1 MRFEDIEIKPCESDE
16 VKIKVMAAGICG
28 SDPPRV
34 LKHWKYPVPAIPGH
48 EFSGVIAEVGKDVKN
63 VKVGDRVVAIPFIQK
78 LQMYFQ

>member
-1 MRFEDIEIKPCESDE
+1 MKAAVLHGTNDMRFEDIEIKPCESDE

-48 EFSGVIAEVGKDVKN
+48 EFSRSNHSNYQYDNILYA
-63 VKVGDRVVAIPFIQK
+63 
-78 LQMYFQ
+78 